1 MAEQGCGNGRGGPAG
16 GASGTGGGGCLGG
29 GSDVEVELH
38 QLSGGDHDP
47 EVAPFVLENCKYL
60 GVTISSS
67 LKLSA

>member
-1 MAEQGCGNGRGGPAG
+1 MVELGLQVGPAEQE
-16 GASGTGGGGCLGG
+16 GGGCLGG

-47 EVAPFVLENCKYL
+47 EVGPFVLENCKHL

-67 LKLSA
+67 LELST